1 MQSSELKLGTEG
13 AIIKLR
19 GNQATK
25 LMPQSREAV
34 ISHLKA
40 AKRRPHTSNLS
51 CPNILLYELLELSRN
66 RLLMVPVSA

>member
-34 ISHLKA
+34 ISHLS
-40 AKRRPHTSNLS
+40 RLS
-51 CPNILLYELLELSRN
+51 SLLSRLICPNILLYELLE
-66 RLLMVPVSA
+66 

>member
-25 LMPQSREAV
+25 LMPQSREA
-34 ISHLKA
+34 A
-40 AKRRPHTSNLS
+40 TS
-51 CPNILLYELLELSRN
+51 YLSR
-66 RLLMVPVSA
+66 LSSLV